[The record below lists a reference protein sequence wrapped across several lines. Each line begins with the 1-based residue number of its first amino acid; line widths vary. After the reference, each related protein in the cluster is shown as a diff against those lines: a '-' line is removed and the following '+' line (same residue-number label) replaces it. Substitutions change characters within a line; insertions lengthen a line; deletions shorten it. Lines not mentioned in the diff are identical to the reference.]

1 MTTRQKTI
9 LHLFGG
15 SGGSGYGSKRAGF
28 LGQSIDYDQR
38 ACDDYRRLTGE
49 PAHCRSLATM
59 TITELLELVPEC
71 PDVLMSSSPCV
82 GLSGCLAKKLSE
94 TEKYQDFNS
103 LALRGVELA
112 VETWKHA
119 KTGRKQP
126 GLIVFENVPLIK
138 SRGKVMLERI
148 VALLH
153 AEGYAVNMRSHD
165 CGEVAEG
172 LAEKRP
178 RFLLVARHM
187 ATVPDFLRIPPRHRP
202 LAIRQVLWELKRPRG
217 TTPGMHRLPAI
228 SDLNA
233 LRLACI
239 PAGGDWRDLPAE
251 VLLYPCRS
259 DELEAVTGHRWH
271 KAQAGS
277 ELHPHD
283 WDLPVKEVIG
293 APAQSDAWTTADPSV
308 GWASSTYGDRPH
320 GYGVAD
326 PAQPSSTIRGKQLL
340 VNSKSAVSDPRVAVR
355 WPENEN
361 RHDGKLGIL
370 ENEEPAHTIIGN
382 ARPCTTRAAVADPR
396 LPPSDTRQNGG
407 FGVLEGAEPSGTV
420 VGEGTTR
427 NTRASVQ
434 DPRLSCTARAGA
446 YGMADPAEPSC
457 VIVGNHFHDN
467 SPSSTTD
474 PRLAHAPHN
483 GSYGVQDAR
492 EASAVVRGE
501 MSFRQAPSAVD
512 DPRLGRGGKVRKAA
526 PKSKRKPGRVP
537 LDVHYD
543 AAGWPAPTHELVIL
557 ADGRHVL
564 YGPALD
570 FESKRSGTDVVI
582 RAPDGTCHRQ
592 MTTRELARIQGFP
605 NWFEFCG
612 PSSCGKPLADG
623 TPQTGQRKRIG
634 NAVPPPT
641 AYAICQ
647 EMMQTLVACDN
658 GGFRLSGGDIWVQPD
673 TGAIA
678 A

>member
-28 LGQSIDYDQR
+28 LGQSIDYDPR

-49 PAHCRSLATM
+49 PAHCASLATM
-59 TITELLELVPEC
+59 TIAELLALVPEC

-82 GLSGCLAKKLSE
+82 GLSGCLAVGLSK
-94 TEKYQDFNS
+94 TQKYQDFNS

-202 LAIRQVLWELKRPRG
+202 LAIRQVLWELERPRV

-271 KAQAGS
+271 KAPAGS
-277 ELHPHD
+277 ELHLHD

-293 APAQSDAWTTADPSV
+293 APAQSAAWTTADPSV

-326 PAQPSSTIRGKQLL
+326 PSEPSATIRGKQLI
-340 VNSKSAVSDPRVAVR
+340 VNSK
-355 WPENEN
+355 
-361 RHDGKLGIL
+361 
-370 ENEEPAHTIIGN
+370 
-382 ARPCTTRAAVADPR
+382 AATADPR
-396 LPPSDTRQNGG
+396 LTPNKDRQNGG
-407 FGVLEGAEPSGTV
+407 FGVLDGAEPSGTV

-446 YGMADPAEPSC
+446 YGVADPGEPSC

-467 SPSSTTD
+467 SPSTTTD
-474 PRLAHAPHN
+474 PRLAHAPRN

-512 DPRLGRGGKVRKAA
+512 DPRLGRGGKARKAA
-526 PKSKRKPGRVP
+526 PKSKRKPGRAP

-647 EMMQTLVACDN
+647 EMMATLVACDN
-658 GGFRLSGGDIWVQPD
+658 GGFRLSGGDIWVQPE

-678 A
+678 